1 MQFPITAHTNI
12 RAGQAIRFDRME
24 LAVSI
29 HAAYCLDHLERIPD
43 RIGNRHRIA

>member
-12 RAGQAIRFDRME
+12 RAGQTVRLYRVE

-29 HAAYCLDHLERIPD
+29 HAADCLDHLERIPD
-43 RIGNRHRIA
+43 RIDNHH

>member
-12 RAGQAIRFDRME
+12 RAGQAIWLDCME

-29 HAAYCLDHLERIPD
+29 HATNSDDCCGDIAY
-43 RIGNRHRIA
+43 RIGDRH